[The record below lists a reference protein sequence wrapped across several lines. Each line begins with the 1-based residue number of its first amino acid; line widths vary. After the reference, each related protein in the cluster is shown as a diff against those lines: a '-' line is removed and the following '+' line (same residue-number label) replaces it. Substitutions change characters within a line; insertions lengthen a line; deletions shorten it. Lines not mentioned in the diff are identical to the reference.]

1 MRSSQRPSDGGL
13 KLAEST
19 RTILTAVGA
28 NLAIAVAK
36 FVGAALTGSSAMLA
50 EGVHSVVDTLNQGLL
65 LVGLKR
71 AQRPADAKHPFG
83 YGREVYFYSFV
94 VALLIFLAGGLYSIY
109 EGIEKLSAPDHG
121 GNVTIGGVQVSGF
134 TVNLAILGFAIAAE
148 GYSFY
153 VAYTSLPK
161 GFGSP
166 FSTIRRSKDP
176 SLFVVLVEDLA
187 ALIGL
192 FLALAGVV
200 LAHLLDLPVLDGS
213 ASIAI
218 GIVLIG
224 MAVFLMIETHG
235 LLIGEAAD
243 PDVVDA
249 LKALVGAE
257 PDVCRINEI
266 LTQHLGPKDILV
278 NLSLDIRDSM
288 SGGEVETLVS
298 RLDAALKVRVKDVK
312 RLFIEIQGW
321 GLSAVDGAEAPTAAQ
336 RSARAGI
343 S

>member
-1 MRSSQRPSDGGL
+1 MI
-13 KLAEST
+13 A
-19 RTILTAVGA
+19 AGA

-71 AQRPADAKHPFG
+71 AERPADSKHPFG

-94 VALLIFLAGGLYSIY
+94 VALLIFLAGGLYSVY
-109 EGIEKLSAPDHG
+109 EGIEKLSAPEHG
-121 GNVTIGGVQVSGF
+121 GSVTILGLQVSGF
-134 TVNLAILGFAIAAE
+134 AVNLAILGFSIAAE

-161 GFGSP
+161 GSALP
-166 FSTIRRSKDP
+166 FSTVRRSKDP

-192 FLALAGVV
+192 LLALAGVV

-243 PDVVDA
+243 PEVVDA
-249 LKALVGAE
+249 LTALVRGE
-257 PDVCRINEI
+257 PDVRGINEI
-266 LTQHLGPKDILV
+266 LTQHLGPEDILV
-278 NLSLDIRDSM
+278 NVSLDIRDDI
-288 SGGEVETLVS
+288 SGGEIEKLVS
-298 RLDAALKVRVKDVK
+298 RLDTGLKDRAKAVRRIFV
-312 RLFIEIQGW
+312 EIQSGPTK
-321 GLSAVDGAEAPTAAQ
+321 APHPERRTA
-336 RSARAGI
+336 
-343 S
+343 